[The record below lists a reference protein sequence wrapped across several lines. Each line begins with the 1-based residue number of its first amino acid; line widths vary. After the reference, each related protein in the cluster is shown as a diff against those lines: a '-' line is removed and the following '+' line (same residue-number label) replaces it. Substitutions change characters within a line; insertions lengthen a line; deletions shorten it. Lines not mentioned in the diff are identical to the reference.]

1 MFKAKRKSKYEL
13 DTDERDRKIKKKLI
27 NNSDNYFNNN
37 NIIDE
42 YNNLQNDDASN
53 DYSDKDDGGDFIET
67 FDSNSGS
74 ANTIHTDAA
83 ALKPKSVS
91 SLMVSLPGATAKK
104 NKINKGNVNV
114 TRQGETPPNIVRN
127 IRMYLDILFSSVLLE
142 ARYILDNCD
151 TGEAEMRENL
161 MGGGNGIES
170 NKSSISAV
178 PGVVSAILAYN
189 NIEIKTVALTMT
201 AVDIFEPIWYTYNV
215 RQSKLTLYLNEFMY
229 DAFCI
234 KNGDSHVLFTNGIVP
249 IERYNPYETNK
260 EVPTI
265 NLAIVHCAMLCD
277 HVAQHILDELFASAD
292 DVTASCADLH
302 EGFGKHGTT
311 LHSMFRLENIR
322 IPAPRIQTVQNN
334 NINAMMM
341 LNSENFAENSRS
353 TLPSF
358 LNNVY

>member
-13 DTDERDRKIKKKLI
+13 DTSERDRKNKKKNTS

-37 NIIDE
+37 KFDDS
-42 YNNLQNDDASN
+42 NNLQNDDN
-53 DYSDKDDGGDFIET
+53 DGDYSDKDDDEGFIDN
-67 FDSNSGS
+67 FDSTGINPST
-74 ANTIHTDAA
+74 TIMNA

-104 NKINKGNVNV
+104 NKINRKNVNS
-114 TRQGETPPNIVRN
+114 TRQGETPSNVVRN

-142 ARYILDNCD
+142 AKYILENCD
-151 TGEAEMRENL
+151 TGDEMREQL
-161 MGGGNGIES
+161 ISGNSTES

-189 NIEIKTVALTMT
+189 NIEFKTVALAKTT
-201 AVDIFEPIWYTYNV
+201 VDIFEPIWYTYNV
-215 RQSKLTLYLNEFMY
+215 RQSKLILYINEYMY

-260 EVPTI
+260 NVPSV
-265 NLAIVHCAMLCD
+265 NLAIVHCAILCD
-277 HVAQHILDELFASAD
+277 HVTQHILDELFASAD
-292 DVTASCADLH
+292 DTTANCADLH

-311 LHSMFRLENIR
+311 LHSMFHLESVR
-322 IPAPRIQTVQNN
+322 IPTPRTQTVQNN

-341 LNSENFAENSRS
+341 LNSENFAENSRV

-358 LNNVY
+358 LNTAY